1 MMAVDLAV
9 VGFQKQLISSI
20 VPRVGIVKVLDC
32 VLLEHVV
39 LVVVAVFVVVDSS
52 VAVCELVSVSSA
64 AVVTA
69 LSGNVARVAI
79 LMFRVLSAVITALMA
94 AIFAS
99 KLNVFLCCFFFWECF
114 PCPEPG
120 IAK

>member
-1 MMAVDLAV
+1 MAVDLAV
-9 VGFQKQLISSI
+9 VGLQKRPISSI
-20 VPRVGIVKVLDC
+20 VPRVGIVKVLDY

-39 LVVVAVFVVVDSS
+39 LVVVAVFVVVASS

-79 LMFRVLSAVITALMA
+79 LAFRVLGAVITVLMA
-94 AIFAS
+94 AIFVS
-99 KLNVFLCCFFFWECF
+99 KLNMFSRHFFFWECF
-114 PCPEPG
+114 PCPGPG
-120 IAK
+120 MAK